1 MKIIDKFEG
10 DFDFL
15 SNFSPHSFRDHA
27 GVKWETNEHYYQA
40 MKTVNMLERGKIWSA
55 PTPGIAKR
63 IGQNITMRY
72 NWANV
77 RVGCMF
83 EGVGMK
89 FEQNKDIKDLLIST
103 KGYEL
108 IEGNNWHDNIWG
120 DCDCPKCENITGKNL
135 LGKVLMLVRRN
146 YIDGE

>member
-1 MKIIDKFEG
+1 
-10 DFDFL
+10 
-15 SNFSPHSFRDHA
+15 
-27 GVKWETNEHYYQA
+27 
-40 MKTVNMLERGKIWSA
+40 
-55 PTPGIAKR
+55 
-63 IGQNITMRY
+63 
-72 NWANV
+72 
-77 RVGCMF
+77 MF